1 MSQKKK
7 SQLLKEKEQLEMSKA
22 ELESTRENSPKDWTP
37 SMQVKLDEVIGEL
50 ADVYEE
56 LEVITVEDEKNSS
69 YTPKKGTE
77 KLVHLSIVKGRRFNP
92 NTGKEET
99 KPFVQLFTFSE
110 WQLFKKNFAG
120 LGYTIVGVLHDPFGD
135 AKSFVTTN

>member
-7 SQLLKEKEQLEMSKA
+7 SQLLEAKEQLEMSKA
-22 ELESTRENSPKDWTP
+22 ELESTKENSPKDWTP

-50 ADVYEE
+50 ADVNEE
-56 LEVITVEDEKNSS
+56 LEATTAEEEKKPS

-99 KPFVQLFTFSE
+99 KPFVQMFTFSE

-135 AKSFVTTN
+135 VKSLVTTN